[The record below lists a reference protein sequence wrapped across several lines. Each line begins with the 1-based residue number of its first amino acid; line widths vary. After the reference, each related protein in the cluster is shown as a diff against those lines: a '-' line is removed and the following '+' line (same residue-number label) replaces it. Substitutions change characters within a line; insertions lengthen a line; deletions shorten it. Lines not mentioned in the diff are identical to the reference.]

1 MVATVTMIQRIINGG
16 CLAAALSG
24 AAASASDITAVRFG
38 EHDSYTRIVVETS
51 RPLDF
56 EAFTL
61 AEPHGRLVL
70 SLPGARWAASD
81 LPGGRGLGHGLVGR
95 FNFDESGQAP
105 RLIFS
110 LDEPALV
117 KESFSLDPN
126 GGGYRLVVDVEPVSE
141 VRFTEASGFPD
152 SSRTMTELLAEHAR
166 LDYTP
171 PSCERVR
178 VVIDPGHGGR
188 DPGAVAR
195 HGGGDEAD
203 VNLAAA
209 RELRDLLVATGRY
222 EVVMT
227 RDGDAFV
234 ELEERIRIAQEADAD
249 LFFSI
254 HADSAGGSDAP
265 RGAAVY
271 TLADRAVDRARD
283 RAIRQGD
290 WFLAD
295 RARPQAVNNLLLDM
309 SIREKR
315 NQSLVFAETLLSE
328 VSDVAPLFHG
338 APRQRGLYVLLDSQ
352 VPAVLFEMGF
362 LSNRHDA
369 TNLNDAGYRRRLM
382 QAAAASIETYFER
395 CGGGA
400 QQPRIVARRSAGA
413 SASR

>member
-1 MVATVTMIQRIINGG
+1 MVTMIRRIIQGG
-16 CLAAALSG
+16 LAVAAAALTG
-24 AAASASDITAVRFG
+24 AASASDITAVRFG
-38 EHDSYTRIVVETS
+38 EHDEYTRIVVETS
-51 RPLDF
+51 RPLEF
-56 EAFTL
+56 ETFTL
-61 AEPHGRLVL
+61 AEPEGRLVM

-81 LPGGRGLGHGLVGR
+81 LPGGRGIGHGLVGR
-95 FNFDESGQAP
+95 FDFDESGQAP
-105 RLIFS
+105 RLIFA
-110 LDEPALV
+110 LDRPALV
-117 KESFSLDPN
+117 RESFSLDPN
-126 GGGYRLVVDVEPVSE
+126 GGGYRLVVDIEPVSE
-141 VRFTEASGFPD
+141 DRFAQASGFPE
-152 SSRTMTELLAEHAR
+152 SSRTMTELLATHAR
-166 LDYTP
+166 IDYTP

-188 DPGAVAR
+188 DPGALAQ

-227 RDGDAFV
+227 RDNDEFV

-254 HADSAGGSDAP
+254 HADSAGASHTP

-283 RAIRQGD
+283 RAIREGD

-309 SIREKR
+309 SLREKR
-315 NQSLVFAETLLSE
+315 NQSLVFAETLLGE

-338 APRQRGLYVLLDSQ
+338 SPRQRGLYVLLDSQ

-362 LSNRHDA
+362 LTNRHDA
-369 TNLNDAGYRRRLM
+369 RNLNDAGYRRRLM
-382 QAAAASIETYFER
+382 QAAASSIETYFER
-395 CGGGA
+395 CGGGE
-400 QQPRIVARRSAGA
+400 QRSRIVAQRSAGA
-413 SASR
+413 SPSR